1 MATRGSPRES
11 DNDDWFAETDF
22 APRGP
27 RRPVTGENEALAT
40 FDVAQAADDWL
51 ARNAP
56 RDEVIPGVS
65 RVDPRDPRLWAGL
78 AAVVALVV
86 IGLFVGGVFSSSDKT
101 PPATT
106 PVTQTPTTTAKNG
119 TTAKPAKTQ
128 SKVVLPTL
136 ALKPGD
142 AGTQVTRLQRT
153 LTALGYAPG
162 KVDGRFGPATKVA
175 LQKFQKAKKL
185 TADGI
190 MGPKTLRAL
199 VAAYAAKTAAG

>member
-22 APRGP
+22 APRRP
-27 RRPVTGENEALAT
+27 RRPVTGENEAIET

-51 ARNAP
+51 ARNTIP
-56 RDEVIPGVS
+56 RDEVIPGAG
-65 RVDPRDPRLWAGL
+65 RVNPADPRLWAGI

-101 PPATT
+101 PPAAT
-106 PVTQTPTTTAKNG
+106 PITQTPPTTAKTG
-119 TTAKPAKTQ
+119 TTAKPAKTP

-142 AGTQVTRLQRT
+142 AGTQVKRLQRT
-153 LTALGYAPG
+153 LAALGYSPG
-162 KVDGRFGPATKVA
+162 TVDGRFGPATKRA

-190 MGPKTLRAL
+190 LGPKTLRAL
-199 VAAYAAKTAAG
+199 VAANAAAG